1 MGTYRANRN
10 NDIVDEEKS
19 EKEQKKDSTAKALDV
34 GLETGLDVYTAGAF
48 SKVKNAVTSVPIAGK
63 LSQKKWDKSIN
74 KAAGVLSKTPVGDI
88 AKQVDDVGVTDAAR
102 GVKDAY
108 NMASGAGGSINN
120 STSNS
125 SNKGNILNSLSK
137 LKGKSSSK
145 KSSLLGDGTF
155 KVSNLFSFKMKLI
168 IVGCFVGFLFFI
180 MLFMT
185 VFAEPD
191 DVNMGLTNNTELSS
205 KGGTVTEEDVASK
218 LVYLND
224 SDLGVIELNKDSIY
238 AISVKSDNIDD
249 NINTIKNIMGEYNY
263 YIIPNGDNDIDTK
276 LKNEFGDKVLDSNES
291 PLDEIYQKIII
302 SGANINSSDM
312 SKKLEE
318 LALYYI
324 NNVKSYNQG
333 KTYSI
338 PFINNES
345 FRADCTGFAVAYM
358 SYVSG
363 KVLPKYGSSAMTDRN
378 GNFAVT
384 AKSSGWNIYTSDEIG
399 ELQFGDVLVANSSIP
414 YSVGNHAEIYVDS
427 NHTFGWGSAKKN
439 YPVSNSISKEIR
451 SGHTVFSDS
460 YKKGAHKYVTVY
472 RYGNINS

>member
-19 EKEQKKDSTAKALDV
+19 EKEQKQDSTAKALDV

-63 LSQKKWDKSIN
+63 LAQKKWDKSIN

-88 AKQVDDVGVTDAAR
+88 AKQVDDAGVTDAAR

-120 STSNS
+120 STSNSS

-205 KGGTVTEEDVASK
+205 KGGTVTEEEVASK

-224 SDLGVIELNKDSIY
+224 SDLGIIELNKDSIY
-238 AISVKSDNIDD
+238 AISVKGDNIDD
-249 NINTIKNIMGEYNY
+249 SINTIKNIMGEYNY

-291 PLDEIYQKIII
+291 PLDEIYDKIYLNSGVTSEGEAASVNKNDRMKYLFPNGTPTTKSGVEEYLTTITVSAYDENGNIRDI
-302 SGANINSSDM
+302 SLTVHKKLASEITSVFQDLLAIKFPIKDAYAYSYRKQASGTGSLSHHSYGVAIDINASDNPAVYWGYSPDKTSKFYNNENVVAIWKKHGFYWGGDW
-312 SKKLEE
+312 SKK
-318 LALYYI
+318 YYDPMHF
-324 NNVKSYNQG
+324 SY
-333 KTYSI
+333 T
-338 PFINNES
+338 
-345 FRADCTGFAVAYM
+345 
-358 SYVSG
+358 
-363 KVLPKYGSSAMTDRN
+363 
-378 GNFAVT
+378 
-384 AKSSGWNIYTSDEIG
+384 
-399 ELQFGDVLVANSSIP
+399 
-414 YSVGNHAEIYVDS
+414 NH
-427 NHTFGWGSAKKN
+427 
-439 YPVSNSISKEIR
+439 
-451 SGHTVFSDS
+451 
-460 YKKGAHKYVTVY
+460 
-472 RYGNINS
+472 